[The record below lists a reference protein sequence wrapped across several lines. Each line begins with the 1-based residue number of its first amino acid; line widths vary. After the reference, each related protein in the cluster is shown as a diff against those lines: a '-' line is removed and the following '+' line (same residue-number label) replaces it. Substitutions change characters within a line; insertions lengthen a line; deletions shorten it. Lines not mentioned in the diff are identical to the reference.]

1 MTMLL
6 TYPPPDAISASPDAI
21 SASPDAILPLRMP
34 VPMAAALRVSEGI
47 ARLASAIRGSGA
59 PAQVASP

>member
-1 MTMLL
+1 
-6 TYPPPDAISASPDAI
+6 
-21 SASPDAILPLRMP
+21 MP